1 MQGKET
7 GAWWAM
13 YKQCTTEI
21 TTARQRKLEHCLL
34 DLLKTNSYETITVGD
49 ICISANVPR
58 GMFYRYFDSKKDAL
72 DALIDHTLLEYMT
85 TINFSESAQSEDPL
99 GMRELLLYWKS
110 QEPLLDA
117 LKRNHMESLL
127 FERSIRYC
135 TVEEPLLSR
144 HLKLAGNP
152 ADMEVVAFC
161 INGVISAIFVWYES
175 GFAKS
180 TEEMAQILRKLLTG
194 PVVSPR

>member
-1 MQGKET
+1 
-7 GAWWAM
+7 M
-13 YKQCTTEI
+13 YKQCNSES
-21 TTARQRKLEHCLL
+21 TAKRQRHLESCLL
-34 DLLKTNSYETITVGD
+34 ALMQANLYEKIAVGE
-49 ICISANVPR
+49 ICKLAGVPR
-58 GMFYRYFDSKKDAL
+58 GMFYRYFDSKQDAL

-110 QEPLLDA
+110 QKPLLDA
-117 LKRNHMESLL
+117 LKRNHMEALL

-135 TVEEPLLSR
+135 TVEEPLLPR

-180 TEEMAQILRKLLTG
+180 TEEMARILRKLLTG
-194 PVVSPR
+194 PVVSSGR

>member
-1 MQGKET
+1 
-7 GAWWAM
+7 M

-21 TTARQRKLEHCLL
+21 TSARQRKLEHCLL
-34 DLLKTNSYETITVGD
+34 DLLQVNSYEHISVQD
-49 ICISANVPR
+49 ICTLANVPR

-85 TINFSESAQSEDPL
+85 SINFSESAQSEDPL
-99 GMRELLLYWKS
+99 GMRKMLLYWKS
-110 QEPLLDA
+110 QKPLLDA

-135 TVEEPLLSR
+135 TVEEPLLPR
-144 HLKLAGNP
+144 HLQLAGNP

-175 GFAKS
+175 GFAKP

-194 PVVSPR
+194 PVVTPR

>member
-1 MQGKET
+1 
-7 GAWWAM
+7 M

-21 TTARQRKLEHCLL
+21 TSARQRKLEYCLL
-34 DLLKTNSYETITVGD
+34 DLLQSNSYEHITVQD
-49 ICISANVPR
+49 ICTLAQVPR

-72 DALIDHTLLEYMT
+72 DAL
-85 TINFSESAQSEDPL
+85 
-99 GMRELLLYWKS
+99 
-110 QEPLLDA
+110 
-117 LKRNHMESLL
+117 KRNHMESAL

-135 TVEEPLLSR
+135 TVEEPLLPR

-180 TEEMAQILRKLLTG
+180 TEEMARILQKLLTG
-194 PVVSPR
+194 PVVTP

>member
-1 MQGKET
+1 
-7 GAWWAM
+7 M

-21 TTARQRKLEHCLL
+21 TSARQRKLEQCLL
-34 DLLKTNSYETITVGD
+34 DLLKTNGYEHITVGD
-49 ICISANVPR
+49 ICALAQVPR

-110 QEPLLDA
+110 QKPLLDV
-117 LKRNHMESLL
+117 LMRNHMESLL

-135 TVEEPLLSR
+135 TVEEPLLPR

-180 TEEMAQILRKLLTG
+180 TEEMARILRKLLTG